1 MDILLYRTWM
11 YSSGHTK
18 TWFAR
23 ALVAAC
29 FVTLCSCS
37 SYHPIPLEPDAN
49 NVSPDFAQI
58 KILAQEISHPV
69 LKAVEFDYR
78 NGLSPDEAAIMA
90 VINNPKLKAA
100 RDKQQIAQAQLLQA
114 GLLPNPELSYDM
126 EFPVGGETEGTA
138 TAYGVG
144 LNWDV
149 SSLVTRRARVD
160 AAKNN
165 IKSVNL
171 DIAWQEWQVA
181 EAAKL
186 HFYRSLLAGRQ
197 LTAANEALNAQEQY
211 RELIAKGFVLGEK
224 TYKQLSDADSAAQ
237 QSQLDVMNIRR
248 AQQKELLTL
257 KQTIGLPPDQ
267 KIELQKD
274 VNIPGS
280 ANLPSEDE
288 LFDGIEDRRLDLLAL
303 KYGYQSQ
310 EAKVRAAVKAQFPR
324 ISLGPTGGRDIENVD
339 TVGFDSAIDLPVF
352 DRNQGNIAVERATRK
367 QLYDE
372 YFQRVSDAK
381 FEIAQALSQIESD
394 TQQIDAIK
402 LYLPVLE
409 GLAENYKKAAE
420 NGTVNFPDY
429 YQMLFDLYSKQAE
442 LLKLQGSLVDELITL
457 EIASGRYLPAQK
469 SQGKD

>member
-11 YSSGHTK
+11 YSSGRTK
-18 TWFAR
+18 TRFAC
-23 ALVAAC
+23 ALIIVC
-29 FVTLCSCS
+29 IVTLCGCS
-37 SYHPIPLEPDAN
+37 SYHPVPLEPDSN

-58 KILAQEISHPV
+58 KILAQEIRHPV
-69 LKAVEFDYR
+69 LKGIEFDYR

-100 RDKQQIAQAQLLQA
+100 RDKQQIVQAQLLQA
-114 GLLPNPELSYDM
+114 GLLPNPELSYGM
-126 EFPVGGETEGTA
+126 EFPVAGETEGTA

-149 SSLVTRRARVD
+149 SSLVTRHPKVD

-165 IKSVNL
+165 VKSVNL

-181 EAAKL
+181 ETAKL
-186 HFYRSLLAGRQ
+186 HFYRLMLAERQ
-197 LTAANEALNAQEQY
+197 LAAANDALNAQEQY
-211 RELIAKGFVLGEK
+211 RELIAKGFVLGEM
-224 TYKQLSDADSAAQ
+224 THKQLSDADSAAQ
-237 QSQLDVMNIRR
+237 ESQREVTNIRR

-257 KQTIGLPPDQ
+257 NQAIGLSPDQ
-267 KIELQKD
+267 KITLQKD

-280 ANLPSEDE
+280 ANLPSTDE
-288 LFDGIEDRRLDLLAL
+288 LLDGIADRRLDLLAL
-303 KYGYQSQ
+303 KYGYESR
-310 EAKVRAAVKAQFPR
+310 EAQVRAAIKAQFPR

-339 TVGFDSAIDLPVF
+339 TVGFDAAIDLPVF
-352 DRNQGNIAVERATRK
+352 DRNQGNIAIERATRR

-409 GLAENYKKAAE
+409 RLTQNYKKAAE
-420 NGTVNFPDY
+420 NGIVNFPDY

-457 EIASGRYLPAQK
+457 EIASGRYLPAEK
-469 SQGKD
+469 SREKD